1 MKALDGCGMHRVL
14 ERVLNDLCACRE
26 CVICSTSQ
34 NAKRADAY
42 ILLADCVKKM
52 GFVRKAETLND
63 FAHNLGFEQGGNE
76 TNLGVSLKRSGCY
89 AFLRGSFDSCQCR
102 VCFDMGAF
110 NVDLYLGI
118 DLSTQSCKGVL
129 MSDTLQVVG
138 NAVVQ
143 FDNDL
148 PRYGTKIGVLLK
160 GNGVVV
166 SPTLMVCFFTCIHA

>member
-1 MKALDGCGMHRVL
+1 
-14 ERVLNDLCACRE
+14 
-26 CVICSTSQ
+26 
-34 NAKRADAY
+34 
-42 ILLADCVKKM
+42 
-52 GFVRKAETLND
+52 
-63 FAHNLGFEQGGNE
+63 
-76 TNLGVSLKRSGCY
+76 
-89 AFLRGSFDSCQCR
+89 
-102 VCFDMGAF
+102 MGAF

-148 PRYGTKIGVLLK
+148 PQYGTKNGVLLK

-166 SPTLMVCFFTCIHA
+166 SPTLMVVSFRMHTCIVGRSDRSAVSATFRIGLPPLRCCHGEAEVMRRFDPFL